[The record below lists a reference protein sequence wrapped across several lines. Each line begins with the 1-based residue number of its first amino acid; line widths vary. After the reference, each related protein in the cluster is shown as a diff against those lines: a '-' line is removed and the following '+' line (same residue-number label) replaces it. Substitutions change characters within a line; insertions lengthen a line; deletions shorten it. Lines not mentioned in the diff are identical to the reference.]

1 MPLGITLTLFF
12 LSLILSII
20 SSLVLARDLDKLSAR
35 FHFSE
40 GIVGIVAALGADTPE
55 IAAAVTALIAGQHD
69 LGLGVVLGSN
79 IFNLAALLGLSAV
92 IAGEVRVKRTG
103 LLFNGGVA
111 LLVTVVVAALLF
123 GFISPLIS
131 GILLGVLFIPYVVL
145 LALHPLRVKQL
156 ALPNSIK
163 RSLSD
168 MLTSVS
174 QDARKDQTA
183 PKASLND
190 LLAVVP
196 TLVSIVVA
204 SIGMVN
210 TAITLGA
217 TWHLSHVIIGTLILA
232 TLTGIPNMI
241 TAVRLALHG
250 RGAAVVSESLN
261 SNTLNALSGI
271 FLPVLILGLG
281 TISGLTVFALWWLL
295 GMTVLVLVLAS
306 FQGGISR
313 WNGIVVIGLYC
324 IFVGFIV
331 FQR

>member
-261 SNTLNALSGI
+261 SNTIMDPRIRTGKGPEI
-271 FLPVLILGLG
+271 RY
-281 TISGLTVFALWWLL
+281 T
-295 GMTVLVLVLAS
+295 
-306 FQGGISR
+306 
-313 WNGIVVIGLYC
+313 NG
-324 IFVGFIV
+324 
-331 FQR
+331 